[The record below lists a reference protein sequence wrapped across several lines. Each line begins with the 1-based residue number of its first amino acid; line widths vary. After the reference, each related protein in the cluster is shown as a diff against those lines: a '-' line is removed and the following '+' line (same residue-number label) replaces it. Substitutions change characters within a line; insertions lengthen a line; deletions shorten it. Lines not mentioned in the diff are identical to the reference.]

1 MTQRHVLIM
10 ALCAGAVLAFFS
22 FGLHE
27 CAVDAGESE
36 VRVAC
41 RAICTLNSEAGAT
54 GAVGGPMGAV
64 ANTFQG
70 VACGA
75 MSDEA
80 PQLLQCRDRL
90 IMTQMSVADY
100 HCLRDAESLAEARD
114 CDVL

>member
-1 MTQRHVLIM
+1 VTQKHVLIM
-10 ALCAGAVLAFFS
+10 ALCTGTVLAFFS

-27 CAVDAGESE
+27 CALSAEEAE

-41 RAICTLNSEAGAT
+41 RSICTLSGKAGTT
-54 GAVGGPMGAV
+54 GAVGGPMGAI
-64 ANTFQG
+64 ASSFQG

-80 PQLLQCRDRL
+80 PQLLKCRDQL
-90 IMTQMSVADY
+90 MMTQMSVADY